1 MLWLAEGPSLPQAP
15 SSRQGS
21 QETEE
26 LRHAKTRDIAEQI
39 IVRRLHLL
47 QLAGVRV
54 DAANFG
60 DVAIRADSSLDGS
73 SLDHLVGAFRAD
85 PLMSAH
91 TSHIGGVRPSLP

>member
-47 QLAGVRV
+47 RQFDRNGTVRQ
-54 DAANFG
+54 ASW
-60 DVAIRADSSLDGS
+60 IILDGS
-73 SLDHLVGAFRAD
+73 KHNE
-85 PLMSAH
+85 H
-91 TSHIGGVRPSLP
+91 